1 MKTLFK
7 FLYRKDILMLSVSLM
22 FLTMA
27 CESHQKETSKKAEVV
42 KVTNTA
48 PEMDLHTAI
57 LSDRI
62 DIIEQHIKAG
72 SDLNVKE
79 PMAGSTPLITAAVFN
94 KIEAANML
102 IDAGADLDL
111 KNNDG
116 STALHVASFFCRT
129 EIVEALLAKGA
140 DKTLRNNFG
149 ATAFESVA
157 APYDQVAGIY
167 AQIKNDMKP
176 LGLQIDL
183 EYVEQTR
190 PKVAAMLQ

>member
-7 FLYRKDILMLSVSLM
+7 FLYRKDVLILSLSLV

-27 CESHQKETSKKAEVV
+27 CENPQQETSKKSEVV
-42 KVTNTA
+42 KVANTA
-48 PEMDLHTAI
+48 PKMDLHTAI

-79 PMAGSTPLITAAVFN
+79 PMAGSTPLITAAVFG
-94 KIEAANML
+94 KTDAANML
-102 IDAGADLDL
+102 IDAEADLDL

-140 DKTLRNNFG
+140 DKSLRNNFG
-149 ATAFESVA
+149 ATALESVS

-167 AQIKNDMKP
+167 AQIKNGMKP

-183 EYVEQTR
+183 DYVEQTR